1 MTRSHIA
8 LLMPDGTVRHV
19 YCHSE
24 GYPTDQGA
32 VIQQH
37 WNDPRE
43 VADLIELGDLASLG
57 ADLNDTSAYA
67 RDLGYDRNRDCSPQ
81 TAQGIEEI
89 LSASM
94 ENIFIEYL
102 YLHTPAGW
110 LCADT
115 VQPGA
120 TPLLP
125 LGEAIELYRKN
136 YPRPAPP
143 VPERR
148 AQKWRSTGAAS

>member
-8 LLMPDGTVRHV
+8 ILMPDGTVRYV
-19 YCHSE
+19 YCHSD
-24 GYPTDQGA
+24 GYPSGQGA

-43 VADLIELGDLASLG
+43 VADLIELGHLASLG
-57 ADLNDTSAYA
+57 ADLTDTLAYA
-67 RDLGYDRNRDCSPQ
+67 RDYGYDCTPL
-81 TAQGIEEI
+81 TAPGIEEI

-94 ENIFIEYL
+94 EDIHIEFL
-102 YLHTPAGW
+102 YLHTPLGW

-125 LGEAIELYRKN
+125 IGEAIDLYRKN
-136 YPRPAPP
+136 DPRPAPP
-143 VPERR
+143 RPERR
-148 AQKWRSTGAAS
+148 AQKRRSTGAAS